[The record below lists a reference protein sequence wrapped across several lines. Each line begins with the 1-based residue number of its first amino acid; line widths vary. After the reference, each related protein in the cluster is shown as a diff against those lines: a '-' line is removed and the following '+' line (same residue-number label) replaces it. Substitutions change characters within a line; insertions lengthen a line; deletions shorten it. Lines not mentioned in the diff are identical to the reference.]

1 MAPAGAG
8 FTNRVAH
15 RRIGIYFLRHADP
28 ALLAPAQSTELAM
41 APHLRLLEAQQPTT
55 WSEDDFKA
63 LARSDKNR
71 AMDLVIR
78 RFRERLYYH
87 ALYIV
92 KSPDEAYDVVQ
103 EVFIRALREPRFF
116 DEDFRI
122 RAWLFR
128 VTSNLCFNSV
138 RDRNRRGAILEAAPR
153 EESRRA
159 DQMERVLEDE
169 QRGAVLTAIDQLT
182 EEHKDI
188 LLLRYYD
195 DLSYAEIADVLG
207 IKLGTVMS
215 RLSRARTRLSEVIGQ
230 PLPA

>member
-1 MAPAGAG
+1 MPG
-8 FTNRVAH
+8 
-15 RRIGIYFLRHADP
+15 
-28 ALLAPAQSTELAM
+28 
-41 APHLRLLEAQQPTT
+41 HLRLIESKQPAT
-55 WSEDDFKA
+55 WSEEDFKA
-63 LARSDKNR
+63 LARQDR
-71 AMDLVIR
+71 RVAMDMVIR

-92 KSPDEAYDVVQ
+92 KSQDEAYDVVQ
-103 EVFIRALREPRFF
+103 EVFIRAIREERFF
-116 DEDFRI
+116 EDDFRI

-128 VTSNLCFNSV
+128 VTSNLCFNQV
-138 RDRNRRGAILEAAPR
+138 RDRNRRGAILDAAPKIDASHASQLDSVF
-153 EESRRA
+153 EG
-159 DQMERVLEDE
+159 E
-169 QRGAVLTAIDQLT
+169 QRGEVMAAMDKLS

-215 RLSRARTRLSEVIGQ
+215 RLSRARTRLAEVMGQ

>member
-1 MAPAGAG
+1 MG
-8 FTNRVAH
+8 
-15 RRIGIYFLRHADP
+15 
-28 ALLAPAQSTELAM
+28 
-41 APHLRLLEAQQPTT
+41 HLRVIETRQPST
-55 WSEDDFKA
+55 WSEEDFKA
-63 LARSDKNR
+63 LAREDKR
-71 AMDLVIR
+71 LAMDMVIR

-103 EVFIRALREPRFF
+103 EVFIRAIREPRFF

-128 VTSNLCFNSV
+128 VTSNLCFNQV
-138 RDRNRRGAILEAAPR
+138 RDRNRRGAILDAAPR
-153 EESRRA
+153 EDSVSG
-159 DQMERVLEDE
+159 DQMQSVFEGE
-169 QRGAVLTAIDQLT
+169 QRGEVLAAMDQLS

-215 RLSRARTRLSEVIGQ
+215 RLSRARTRLAEIMGQ